1 MDEQKKM
8 NNDEIEIDLGKVID
22 AVRRYWAVLLASTLI
37 CALLGFL
44 VSNFVLTKQYKA
56 SIDMLVNT
64 GTNSE
69 VVSTDQLNSAKNLV
83 STYTVIITGSNVLS
97 QVIDTLK
104 LDMTYEEL
112 AKQISVDAVTDTQ
125 VFTVSA
131 TTPDLKTSKDIIHTI
146 VKIAPKEIAKTVD
159 AGSVKTVSDMDFS
172 YDPVS
177 PSVPKYTAVAAFAGL
192 LLSLA
197 YALFRVLSKQFL
209 VTEKDISEQLQ
220 LPVLGVI
227 PLIEET

>member
-1 MDEQKKM
+1 MDEQRKM

-131 TTPDLKTSKDIIHTI
+131 TTPDLKTSKDIIRTI
-146 VKIAPKEIAKTVD
+146 VKIAPKEISETVD